1 MEAVTETRALLLEQG
16 REREGEL
23 IKQGKDKDEQ
33 IRRLQNLL
41 SNKEPS
47 WNIDEIMT

>member
-1 MEAVTETRALLLEQG
+1 MTETRALLLEQG
-16 REREGEL
+16 REREVEL

-41 SNKEPS
+41 SNKGLS
-47 WNIDEIMT
+47 WNIDVIAT